1 MQHFCRLRNS
11 APQVSMCVSAGRRR
25 LTAAPPNPTRCPD
38 FPPSPIFSN
47 YFRFFTAGFPS
58 IHQSARYFRLL
69 AVWKLTFKQWRNPF
83 PKNTS
88 TFFFLPLCSVLK
100 TWFIKTQI
108 PNNFLSHVW
117 RTDKSRSVQ
126 TEYLP
131 VLLSPRFLCIHHH
144 PRSQFCILT
153 SFTFSTL
160 CSERKK
166 QMCPKI

>member
-47 YFRFFTAGFPS
+47 YFRFFTAGFPY
-58 IHQSARYFRLL
+58 IQVPDILDFWQPGNL
-69 AVWKLTFKQWRNPF
+69 QWWNPF

-88 TFFFLPLCSVLK
+88 TFFFPPLCSVLK

-131 VLLSPRFLCIHHH
+131 VPLSPRFLCIHHH

-166 QMCPKI
+166 QMCPRI